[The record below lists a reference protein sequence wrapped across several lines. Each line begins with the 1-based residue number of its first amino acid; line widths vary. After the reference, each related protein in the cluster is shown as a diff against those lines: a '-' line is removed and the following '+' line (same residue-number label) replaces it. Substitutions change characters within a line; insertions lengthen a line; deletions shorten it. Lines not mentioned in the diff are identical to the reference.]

1 MGAQAPQV
9 YAYLAGTH
17 HLGSVD
23 GASRNY
29 DANGN
34 TLTRGYGPQFSYSER
49 NRLAVVTVPNAP
61 FANASS
67 PGPKAIKPTTW
78 FKYFYNGRGER
89 VMMQQS
95 LLLQDTSYVYD
106 EAGHQLGKYLG
117 SSTKS
122 PGEEVIYLDDMP
134 IAMTIGGVLSYLE
147 TDHLGT
153 PRVAANPATNALQ
166 WEWDFFGD
174 AFGDNAATSAPS
186 GGIDVKLRYPGQYF
200 DAESG
205 LHYNYFRDYEP
216 GTGRYLESD
225 PIGLGG
231 GLATYGYAMQNPLNF
246 ADPKGLVICKCK
258 ALEDAGGYNSQG
270 IKRCDYFCD
279 CPCKG
284 ECKLDSR
291 YGDRAIFN
299 LSGMGVHSNVS
310 GSQICLGQAEW
321 WVERNDP
328 YTPNTAST
336 RRLNY
341 RFDSFSIDTD
351 NPGNGASMS
360 IGLVLKALY
369 ASSGCRP

>member
-1 MGAQAPQV
+1 MGNIVDASDSLNASAPTRKYLYDKLYRLTRVDTPSDGLVEDYAYSKTGDRTLKQLGAQAPQV

-34 TLTRGYGPQFSYSER
+34 TLTRGNGPQFSYSER

-78 FKYFYNGRGER
+78 FKYFYNGRGEL

-106 EAGHQLGKYLG
+106 EAGHHLGKYLG

-122 PGEEVIYLDDMP
+122 AGEEVIYLDDMP

-166 WEWDFFGD
+166 WEWDFFGN

-200 DAESG
+200 DGESG

-216 GTGRYLESD
+216 GTGRYVESD
-225 PIGLGG
+225 PIGLRGG
-231 GLATYGYAMQNPLNF
+231 INSYSYVGGAPHSAI
-246 ADPKGLVICKCK
+246 DP
-258 ALEDAGGYNSQG
+258 
-270 IKRCDYFCD
+270 R
-279 CPCKG
+279 G
-284 ECKLDSR
+284 E
-291 YGDRAIFN
+291 FE
-299 LSGMGVHSNVS
+299 VS
-310 GSQICLGQAEW
+310 GYELYNGQW
-321 WVERNDP
+321 R
-328 YTPNTAST
+328 
-336 RRLNY
+336 
-341 RFDSFSIDTD
+341 
-351 NPGNGASMS
+351 
-360 IGLVLKALY
+360 
-369 ASSGCRP
+369 